1 MRKLL
6 LFCALLVLM
15 ACGAYAQSREVTGT
29 VSDNDGSP
37 LIGVTVTVTGTQK
50 ATLTDVNGK
59 FSIEASTGQTLNFS
73 YIGYKPITIKVTDA
87 IKPLKVV
94 FSQTITDLN
103 EVVVTGYT
111 SEKKRDL
118 TGAISVVNVNDVKDF
133 PTGNVMQALEGRV
146 PGLQIANSGNV
157 NGAVGVS
164 VRGITSLN
172 AEAVL
177 YIIDGIPTQRGI
189 QEINQADIESIQVLK
204 DAAAESIYGSR
215 AAAGVII
222 ITTKKG
228 KNGKQRIDF
237 DASTSV
243 QFYDSKLSAL
253 NTVQH
258 GEAYWQAQV
267 NDDEFGPNQSNPINP
282 VEYPVNG
289 GPGGVYTFNWN
300 HNYNDPVLYGVNVS
314 KYLDTPNMT
323 MLSSNTNWF
332 NQISQPSIQQKYD
345 LTVSSGTD
353 HSSSLFSL
361 GYFDNKG
368 IIKGTEDT
376 KYNIRLNNDY
386 SFFNG
391 KLKVGE
397 TLSGTYM
404 RDPILPVSS
413 ITSLALIENPIVPV
427 YTVNGGWGGPINGM
441 DDRDNPY
448 REIVDNE
455 QNVNAFGRV
464 FGNVYAS
471 YEILPGLNLKTTYAA
486 DFAGNYLRSVQIP
499 YTAGFLSDTRTI
511 AAASTDYEVTETWQ
525 NQLTYDYKFG
535 KNQFNF
541 LLGEENIKDKDQ
553 NFNANIQGLVLS
565 DINYA
570 YLSAGTTDPQVAGA
584 GSTDALLSYF
594 SKVNYSFD
602 DKYLASATIRRDG
615 SSKFGEDNRY
625 AYFPGGSV
633 GWRISQEDFIKDNTP
648 FISNLKLRYSWGQ
661 TGSQNIPIN
670 GIFSLY
676 QSIYGNR
683 GAFNEDDG
691 TAYNITGAS
700 SPGTLPSGFVAT
712 QTGNPKL
719 KWETTTQSNYG
730 LDFGF
735 FNDKLTGSFD
745 YYVKKTTNILLQPPY
760 LAVLG
765 EGGTEDIN
773 GASIQNKGIDL
784 QLNYSG
790 RINHDLTFNLAGTIS
805 GFRAKVL
812 YVPTDVINA
821 YPGNGTTQTIIGHS
835 PDEIYGY
842 VVQGIFQNQAEVNN
856 SAAQP
861 GKGVGRLRY
870 EDLNHDGVIDQNDE
884 TYIGNPDPNFIYG
897 LNTSVGYKGFNF
909 TFFFQ
914 GSEGGMV
921 YNSYKSLTDFTSL
934 APGSNWGTRVLDAW
948 TPTNNKSTIP
958 ALTINDNNNEG
969 RTSTYFL
976 ESGSY
981 LKLRNIQLSYD
992 LKKALKKLKISR
1004 ATVYI
1009 QASNLFTVKSSSYTA
1024 PDPENPGNAYPI
1036 PVITTIGVNF
1046 SY

>member
-6 LFCALLVLM
+6 LFCSLLVLM
-15 ACGAYAQSREVTGT
+15 AGGAYAQSREITGT
-29 VSDNDGSP
+29 VSDNDGKA
-37 LIGVTVTVTGTQK
+37 LAGVTVTVTGTQK
-50 ATLTDVNGK
+50 ATITDVSGK
-59 FSIEASTGQTLNFS
+59 FGIQASTGQTLNFS
-73 YIGYKPITIKVTDA
+73 YVGYKPIVIKVTA
-87 IKPLKVV
+87 ATKPFKVV
-94 FSQTITDLN
+94 FTQTLTDLD

-118 TGAISVVNVNDVKDF
+118 TGAVSVVNVADIKDV
-133 PTGNVMQALEGRV
+133 PTGNAMQALQGRV

-157 NGAVGVS
+157 NGAVGVGI
-164 VRGITSLN
+164 RGITSLN
-172 AEAVL
+172 SESVL
-177 YIIDGIPTQRGI
+177 YIIDGIPTQRGL

-228 KNGKQRIDF
+228 KNGKQKIDF

-243 QFYDSKLSAL
+243 QYYTSKLSAL
-253 NTVQH
+253 STVQH

-267 NDDEFGPNQSNPINP
+267 NDDEFGPNVNNPVNPI
-282 VEYPVNG
+282 EFG
-289 GPGGVYTFNWN
+289 GAYTFNWN
-300 HNYNDPVLYGVNVS
+300 HNYSNPILYGVNVS
-314 KYLDTPNMT
+314 KYLDTPNT
-323 MLSSNTNWF
+323 TERSSNTNWF
-332 NQISQPSIQQKYD
+332 NQISRPSIQQKYD
-345 LTVSSGTD
+345 LTISSGTD
-353 HSSSLFSL
+353 HSTSLFSV

-376 KYNIRLNNDY
+376 KYTARYNNDY

-391 KLKVGE
+391 KLKIGE
-397 TLSGTYM
+397 TLSATYM

-413 ITSLALIENPIVPV
+413 ITSLALIENPIIPV
-427 YTVNGGWGGPINGM
+427 YTTTGGWGGPVGGM

-448 REIVDNE
+448 REIIDNE

-464 FGNVYAS
+464 FGNAYVS

-486 DFAGNYLRSVQIP
+486 DFAGNYLRSVQVP
-499 YTAGFLSDTRTI
+499 YTAGFLSDPRTI

-553 NFNANIQGLVLS
+553 SFSGNIQGLVLS

-570 YLSAGTTDPQVAGA
+570 YLGAGTADPQVSGT
-584 GSTDALLSYF
+584 GLSDALLSYF
-594 SKVNYSFD
+594 AKANYAFD

-615 SSKFGEDNRY
+615 SSKFGQDNRY

-633 GWRISQEDFIKDNTP
+633 GWRISQEDFIKDNVP

-691 TAYNITGAS
+691 TAYNITGG
-700 SPGTLPSGFVAT
+700 SPGTLPSGFVNT
-712 QTGNPKL
+712 QTGNPRL
-719 KWETTTQSNYG
+719 KWETTTQSNFG
-730 LDFGF
+730 LDFGI
-735 FNDKLTGSFD
+735 FNDKLTGSVD
-745 YYVKKTTNILLQPPY
+745 YYIKKTTNILLQPPY

-765 EGGTEDIN
+765 EGGLEDIN
-773 GASIQNKGIDL
+773 GASVQNKGIDL
-784 QLNYSG
+784 QLNYNG
-790 RINHDLTFNLAGTIS
+790 RINHDLTFNLAGNIS
-805 GFRAKVL
+805 GFRDKVL
-812 YVPTDVINA
+812 YVPTDVLNA

-835 PDEIYGY
+835 PEEMYGY
-842 VVQGIFQNQAEVNN
+842 VVQGIFQNQAEVTN

-861 GKGVGRLRY
+861 GKGLGRLRY

-884 TYIGNPDPNFIYG
+884 TYIGNPDPNFVYG
-897 LNTSVGYKGFNF
+897 LNTSVGYKGFNL
-909 TFFFQ
+909 TFFLQ
-914 GSEGGMV
+914 GSQGGEV
-921 YNSYKSLTDFTSL
+921 YNTYKYLTDFTSL

-948 TPTNNKSTIP
+948 TPANNKSTIP
-958 ALTINDNNNEG
+958 ALTLNNNNDEG
-969 RTSTYFL
+969 RSSTYFL

-981 LKLRNIQLSYD
+981 FKLRNIQLSYD
-992 LKKALKKLKISR
+992 LKNALKKLKVAR

-1009 QASNLFTVKSSSYTA
+1009 QASNLFTVKSASYTA

-1036 PVITTIGVNF
+1036 PVITSIGVNF